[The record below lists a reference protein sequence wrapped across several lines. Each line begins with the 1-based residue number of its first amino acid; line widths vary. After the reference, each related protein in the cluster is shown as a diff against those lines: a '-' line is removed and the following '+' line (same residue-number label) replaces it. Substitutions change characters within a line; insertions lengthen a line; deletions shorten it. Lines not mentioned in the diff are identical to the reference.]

1 MNDLANWGIPAFVG
15 LTFTLLGLLK
25 LVGLY
30 RGVVGGADKPFVQ
43 KLCGT

>member
-1 MNDLANWGIPAFVG
+1 MESLNWLIPG
-15 LTFTLLGLLK
+15 LIGLQFTVLGLLK
-25 LVGLY
+25 LWGVY